1 MRVELV
7 YHPECNLYKSIYKVL
22 EDVIAEERLP
32 IPVEMVE
39 EKARA
44 NAPYIRLDG
53 HIIMNIKNDHTFEH
67 LRDFVR
73 REWIDINHPKE
84 TNPMA

>member
-7 YHPECNLYKSIYKVL
+7 YHPKCNLYKSVHKVL

-39 EKARA
+39 DKVFS
-44 NAPYIRLDG
+44 NSPYIRLDG
-53 HIIMNIKNDHTFEH
+53 HVIMNIKQDQTFDQ
-67 LRDFVR
+67 LRDFLHKKWS
-73 REWIDINHPKE
+73 EINLPKRSHH
-84 TNPMA
+84 NS